1 MKITVSHDLVGWFY
15 CPRCGIEYCTDGDDY
30 DFCPFCCARTVPHLK
45 LIPDSNETIYHYR
58 PYVEVDTND
67 EKITFIRRDLLEG

>member
-30 DFCPFCCARTVPHLK
+30 DFLSIFVVLVRSLTL
-45 LIPDSNETIYHYR
+45 N
-58 PYVEVDTND
+58 
-67 EKITFIRRDLLEG
+67 